1 MWLETIEDGFINTDH
16 ILRIDFEVSE
26 TSAGEE
32 VSLLAEA
39 VTGQIFYIL
48 STGALR
54 FFSPKKDNE
63 GFNKAVKEDPWG
75 VMTLIN
81 DRIFDTIVAG
91 KGILTLEEMRRI
103 EREDVRNLL
112 QVEEKHELS
121 NRIK

>member
-26 TSAGEE
+26 TSAGED
-32 VSLLAEA
+32 VSLLAKA
-39 VTGQIFYIL
+39 VTGQVFYIL

-54 FFSPKKDNE
+54 FSPKKDSE

-91 KGILTLEEMRRI
+91 KGILTLEEMKRI
-103 EREDVRNLL
+103 EREDIRNLL
-112 QVEEKHELS
+112 QVEEKHESS